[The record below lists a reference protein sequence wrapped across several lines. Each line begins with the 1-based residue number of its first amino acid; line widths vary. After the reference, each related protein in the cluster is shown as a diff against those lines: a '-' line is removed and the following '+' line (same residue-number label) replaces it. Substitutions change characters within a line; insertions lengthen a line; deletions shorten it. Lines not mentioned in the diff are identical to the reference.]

1 MSKNVAIEALITQ
14 REKLISERDNMLVK
28 FNNDI
33 QEVESSIELLSGKKV
48 WDIVSETRFDD
59 ESPNYIKSSEEEM

>member
-59 ESPNYIKSSEEEM
+59 ESSNYIKSSEEEM

>member
-48 WDIVSETRFDD
+48 WDIISETRFDD